1 MEKTEKPDFEAAVE
15 EAEETSRKNPE
26 AEAQASET
34 KPPETEEAEKPREEA
49 GEVSEEAPETAP
61 EEEAKPLEGG
71 PDRRWY
77 VIHTLS
83 GHEQKVRHNLMKRI
97 ESMNMKGK
105 IFNVLVPTEE
115 EVEIKGG
122 KKRIVQRKIFP
133 GYVLVEMVMSDDSW
147 YVVRNTSGVTG
158 FVGSGTKPLPLP
170 EEEVKQILKQTSGE
184 APRRRLTLKTG
195 DKVRIT
201 SGPFVEFYGAIQ
213 EVNPEKEKIKV
224 LVSIFGRETPVELDY
239 AQVEKL

>member
-1 MEKTEKPDFEAAVE
+1 MSEERKEEIEKMIDEGNTQAAVVS
-15 EAEETSRKNPE
+15 EAEEEAVQAE
-26 AEAQASET
+26 AEAET
-34 KPPETEEAEKPREEA
+34 DTAEAETPQL
-49 GEVSEEAPETAP
+49 SP
-61 EEEAKPLEGG
+61 EELQRQEELNSLKK
-71 PDRRWY
+71 WY

-83 GHEQKVRHNLMKRI
+83 GHEQKVRYNLLKRI
-97 ESMNMKGK
+97 ETMNMKEK

-115 EVEIKGG
+115 EVEIKNG

-133 GYVLVEMVMSDDSW
+133 GYVLVEMIMSDDSW

-170 EEEVKQILKQTSGE
+170 DEEAKQLLKQSSGE

-224 LVSIFGRETPVELDY
+224 AVSIFGRETPVELDY
-239 AQVEKL
+239 GQVEKL

>member
-1 MEKTEKPDFEAAVE
+1 MSEEKKEVLKQSQELNEEVKAQDEGAV
-15 EAEETSRKNPE
+15 AVTSSE
-26 AEAQASET
+26 SLESAEALQ
-34 KPPETEEAEKPREEA
+34 
-49 GEVSEEAPETAP
+49 
-61 EEEAKPLEGG
+61 EGKFQE
-71 PDRRWY
+71 DSNELKKWY
-77 VIHTLS
+77 VVHTLS
-83 GHEQKVRHNLMKRI
+83 GHEQKVKNNLLKRI
-97 ESMNMKGK
+97 ETMNMKDK
-105 IFNVLVPTEE
+105 IFNVLIPTEE
-115 EVEIKGG
+115 EVEIKNG

-133 GYVLVEMVMSDDSW
+133 GYVLVEMIMSDDSW
-147 YVVRNTSGVTG
+147 YVVRNTAGVTG

-170 EEEVKQILKQTSGE
+170 DEEAKQFLKQSSGE

-239 AQVEKL
+239 GQVEKL